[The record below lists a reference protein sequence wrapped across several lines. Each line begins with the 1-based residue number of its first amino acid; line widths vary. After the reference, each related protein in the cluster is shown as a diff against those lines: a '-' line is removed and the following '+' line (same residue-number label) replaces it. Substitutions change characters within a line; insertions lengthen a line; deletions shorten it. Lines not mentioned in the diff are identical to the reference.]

1 VAFFYGKIMAVDPTI
16 DPQKIAETNTIT
28 QSMDAAG
35 PPEEFAEDP
44 MLLAGAGF
52 KPFLK
57 LLLKEPPVAKPNK
70 DITPI
75 ESDQLTAGGVMSGQ
89 PSKVPTSQEYNII
102 DNVGNFDYNQTQK
115 EVATKLRDKGI
126 LSQEGFDQ
134 FEARN
139 FRAFPSDEENITAK
153 ALDILDEG
161 TFDAEAKEI
170 IQTGQKGVTADKQGF
185 TTEMGTAGANKT
197 AQLLSYIKNDVK
209 NLDDF
214 NFDRID
220 SPEDLKN
227 TIGAVSELMKNETSK
242 FTRGVVTNDETR
254 NAAINKLKDEINLT
268 RSILKRKLGEP
279 LGAEQLLAGRQLL
292 VSSAK
297 KLTEMAKL
305 IDSGKANDIDKL
317 NFRRQLAIHS
327 ALQAQLKGAQTEV
340 ARALQSFNIKVGGEF
355 DAYAAGE
362 ASKAVLAEDLRS
374 GVSEEL
380 ASKLLMARKQAE
392 DGGNASDVLKAV
404 NTFSEGSWYAKTKQQ
419 VHQAF
424 MASILSSPGTQFKNL
439 VGNTLFMVGQLP
451 AEFIAGIY
459 GDVLRAAFPNA
470 KFAQSM
476 DNASTMDA
484 VYRATAWM
492 GSIDDA
498 LRAAMVAFKTNMPAR
513 ASKLDLDLSL
523 SQTSAKTGI
532 IGQSAD
538 FVSKAFSIPFRFLLA
553 GDEFFKSL
561 SARGELGVQ
570 AHRRYNQILRQK
582 RMEKGDLTKEDFQDA
597 FDQGLMVYM
606 DPKSVDAALQEK
618 AAYDT
623 LTSPI
628 GKDNIVGKAIGQFQ
642 NTLVGRFIIAFSTA
656 PTNDILNTVDFVPIV
671 SMLRPKTF
679 KNITGQ
685 NGPAAHQNAMGK
697 WAFGSGVAFTAYQMV
712 QSGRFIGPAPKDKN
726 QREAF
731 YAAGKQPYSIVTRG
745 EGFPKNE
752 TTGEFLPLFDSYGIP
767 NGPLN
772 YTSIAGFGPMAS
784 ILSIYGHSAE
794 MIAALPKT
802 PEGAELS
809 FKIGLG
815 ATLSTLQYYEELP
828 TLQGVANILQSFRSL
843 QQKEEAGTIYRNIT
857 DFIGDTVGTS
867 VLENAPFFYSS
878 FIGNLD
884 ANVDP
889 VRLKPRKDFKRITE
903 EDLEKFIL
911 LDGSKNYHM
920 LGMPTDSFSDAY
932 VDYSNW
938 AKSLIAKRSPLKDKD
953 NLVPTV
959 DGRGEIIGTYQ
970 VLNDKG
976 EYETRY
982 ETPSFSQN
990 PSAATWNFLTGMK
1003 YKQSNELDA
1012 VDKEM
1017 LRLTMVSGDKNYP
1030 LSVRKRLNGMRL
1042 SDGEIYDYNRLAK
1055 SQNDGVLVKG
1065 YTFNEALEGLI
1076 NNTKI
1081 GKKFGA
1087 YMYHRSDVTTKDQ
1100 ITIIKQLEDQFY
1112 DEAVKELLE
1121 LPGYENLR
1129 QVYEAKER
1137 LKAQ

>member
-1 VAFFYGKIMAVDPTI
+1 
-16 DPQKIAETNTIT
+16 
-28 QSMDAAG
+28 
-35 PPEEFAEDP
+35 
-44 MLLAGAGF
+44 
-52 KPFLK
+52 
-57 LLLKEPPVAKPNK
+57 
-70 DITPI
+70 
-75 ESDQLTAGGVMSGQ
+75 
-89 PSKVPTSQEYNII
+89 
-102 DNVGNFDYNQTQK
+102 
-115 EVATKLRDKGI
+115 
-126 LSQEGFDQ
+126 
-134 FEARN
+134 
-139 FRAFPSDEENITAK
+139 
-153 ALDILDEG
+153 
-161 TFDAEAKEI
+161 
-170 IQTGQKGVTADKQGF
+170 
-185 TTEMGTAGANKT
+185 
-197 AQLLSYIKNDVK
+197 
-209 NLDDF
+209 
-214 NFDRID
+214 
-220 SPEDLKN
+220 
-227 TIGAVSELMKNETSK
+227 
-242 FTRGVVTNDETR
+242 
-254 NAAINKLKDEINLT
+254 
-268 RSILKRKLGEP
+268 
-279 LGAEQLLAGRQLL
+279 
-292 VSSAK
+292 
-297 KLTEMAKL
+297 
-305 IDSGKANDIDKL
+305 
-317 NFRRQLAIHS
+317 
-327 ALQAQLKGAQTEV
+327 
-340 ARALQSFNIKVGGEF
+340 
-355 DAYAAGE
+355 
-362 ASKAVLAEDLRS
+362 
-374 GVSEEL
+374 
-380 ASKLLMARKQAE
+380 
-392 DGGNASDVLKAV
+392 
-404 NTFSEGSWYAKTKQQ
+404 
-419 VHQAF
+419 
-424 MASILSSPGTQFKNL
+424 
-439 VGNTLFMVGQLP
+439 
-451 AEFIAGIY
+451 
-459 GDVLRAAFPNA
+459 
-470 KFAQSM
+470 
-476 DNASTMDA
+476 
-484 VYRATAWM
+484 
-492 GSIDDA
+492 
-498 LRAAMVAFKTNMPAR
+498 
-513 ASKLDLDLSL
+513 
-523 SQTSAKTGI
+523 
-532 IGQSAD
+532 
-538 FVSKAFSIPFRFLLA
+538 
-553 GDEFFKSL
+553 
-561 SARGELGVQ
+561 
-570 AHRRYNQILRQK
+570 
-582 RMEKGDLTKEDFQDA
+582 
-597 FDQGLMVYM
+597 
-606 DPKSVDAALQEK
+606 
-618 AAYDT
+618 
-623 LTSPI
+623 
-628 GKDNIVGKAIGQFQ
+628 
-642 NTLVGRFIIAFSTA
+642 
-656 PTNDILNTVDFVPIV
+656 
-671 SMLRPKTF
+671 
-679 KNITGQ
+679 
-685 NGPAAHQNAMGK
+685 
-697 WAFGSGVAFTAYQMV
+697 
-712 QSGRFIGPAPKDKN
+712 
-726 QREAF
+726 
-731 YAAGKQPYSIVTRG
+731 
-745 EGFPKNE
+745 
-752 TTGEFLPLFDSYGIP
+752 
-767 NGPLN
+767 
-772 YTSIAGFGPMAS
+772 
-784 ILSIYGHSAE
+784 